1 MILNMS
7 GGGGGGG
14 LNFEVK
20 AYASASDLPYSAKG
34 NTIAIV
40 TDTAITGWIFSP
52 VEPESPVAGMVWI
65 PNGVEGANCFNAIKK
80 NTLLVY
86 PAGCKQ
92 HINGAFKNVAAH
104 IYIDGWN
111 QFAYEREYLYNNG
124 ETSLAWVGRGTNTD
138 TALVM
143 TTQHGN
149 HGGSYSSH
157 GWKSSETL
165 VTVPN
170 GATKLCI
177 KYGDS
182 YSEGKASDFRFA
194 YLGLSNKVYSSF
206 PESGTTEFAAYAS
219 IENTGSDITAEMPIT
234 SALHGSAYYVGIKV
248 GTGGSNVR
256 VVSSWTITEIWFE

>member
-1 MILNMS
+1 MLGRTNA
-7 GGGGGGG
+7 GGGAGGGG
-14 LNFEVK
+14 LNFRVIGGTVHP
-20 AYASASDLPYSAKG
+20 ASAKENDIWV
-34 NTIAIV
+34 NTSTKIES
-40 TDTAITGWIFSP
+40 WIFSP

-65 PNGVEGANCFNAIKK
+65 PNGVEGSNCFNAIKK

-149 HGGSYSSH
+149 HGGSYSSA
-157 GWKSSETL
+157 GWKSSADL
-165 VTVPN
+165 VTVPS
-170 GATKLCI
+170 GATKLCM
-177 KYGDS
+177 KYSVS
-182 YSEGKASDFRFA
+182 YSEGAASSLKNA
-194 YLGLSNKVYSSF
+194 YLGLSNKAYSSY
-206 PESGTTEFAAYAS
+206 PESGTSEFAAYAS
-219 IENTGSDITAEMPIT
+219 IANTGSDLTAETPIT
-234 SALHGSAYYVGIKV
+234 SALYGNAYYVGIKA
-248 GTGGSNVR
+248 GSGSSNVK
-256 VVSSWTITEIWFE
+256 VVSSWVITEIWFE